1 MYESFYGLN
10 MDPFRLNAD
19 HRFCFNHPSYI
30 RAKGAVQHALVPG
43 RGVRDDHGPARNRED
58 HPGR

>member
-19 HRFCFNHPSYI
+19 HRFCSKDRPHAADIVKEPPKGVNHQ
-30 RAKGAVQHALVPG
+30 R
-43 RGVRDDHGPARNRED
+43 RGH
-58 HPGR
+58 